1 MNQQRYAATAAAM
14 IALSTLAVPA
24 IAQGTEKMT
33 QDQEDVLALI
43 GKMTGSFEAGDLDTV
58 MQTYEADQTIMFEP
72 GKPVSDAKG
81 ARMAF
86 EQFLTVSPKFS
97 YSGHEVIVEGDIA
110 VHIAPWQMTGTGPD
124 GKPVEAAG
132 LSIAV
137 LRRQPDESWKMVI
150 DNPHGS
156 HLLAGS
162 AD

>member
-1 MNQQRYAATAAAM
+1 MKHRFHAAAAAAV
-14 IALSTLAVPA
+14 IALSTLATLA
-24 IAQGTEKMT
+24 HAEGTGKMT

-43 GKMTGSFEAGDLDTV
+43 SKMTGSFEAGDLDRV

-81 ARMAF
+81 ARLAF
-86 EQFLTVSPKFS
+86 ERFLAVSPKFS

-110 VHIAPWQMTGTGPD
+110 VHIAPWQMTGTDPA

-137 LRRQPDESWKMVI
+137 LRRQADGAWKMVI

-156 HLLAGS
+156 HLLTGS